1 MQKFVEEGATLNY
14 ANASGSTITAGSVVV
29 VGNQIGVAVNDIANG
44 ASGPLAMEGV
54 FKLPKVSG
62 AVIAQ
67 GEDVAWDASAGA
79 FDDNAMTPASGD
91 VTMACTAWEAAGNGV
106 TSLAVKINTSKG
118 TKA

>member
-1 MQKFVEEGATLNY
+1 MKTFVQDGKTINY

-29 VGNQIGVAVNDIANG
+29 VGNQIGVAVNDIADG
-44 ASGPLAMEGV
+44 ASGPLVMEGV
-54 FKLPKVSG
+54 FKLPKVSA
-62 AVIAQ
+62 AVIGQ

-91 VTMACTAWEAAGNGV
+91 VTLACTAWEAAGNGV
-106 TSLAVKINTSKG
+106 TSLLVKINTGKG